1 VRVVFVAVPLAVS
14 LARSCLARS
23 CFARGS
29 KAASAD
35 KPFKFEIPANDPVP
49 INLEADG
56 DVKVYDDSGKE
67 VAHATFVAKVT
78 AKEPVLLRGE
88 RVEGVVFASEDS
100 LDSM

>member
-1 VRVVFVAVPLAVS
+1 MSIPLPP
-14 LARSCLARS
+14 CPI
-23 CFARGS
+23 

-49 INLEADG
+49 MNLETDG
-56 DVKVYDDSGKE
+56 DVKVFDDSGKE

-78 AKEPVLLRGE
+78 VKAPVLLRGE